1 MPDAMEP
8 MIFHPSLLYYVA
20 ISIWGPKNRIHGT
33 RSLSGETGIAEDLL
47 VLSLVRLVRLARSLA
62 FKKWR

>member
-1 MPDAMEP
+1 
-8 MIFHPSLLYYVA
+8 
-20 ISIWGPKNRIHGT
+20 
-33 RSLSGETGIAEDLL
+33 LSGETGIAEDLL